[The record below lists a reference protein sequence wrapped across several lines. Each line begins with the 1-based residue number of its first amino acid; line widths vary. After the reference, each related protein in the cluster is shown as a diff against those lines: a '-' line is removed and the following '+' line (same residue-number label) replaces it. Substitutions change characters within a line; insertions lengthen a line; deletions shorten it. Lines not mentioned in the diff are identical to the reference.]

1 MKQNIEGDIR
11 GRLARAMA
19 SDQAELDKQRV
30 RERDARPINPKIP
43 MTEARAAAMVSD
55 ILRWRK
61 GKALR
66 KAMAA
71 LCSHPEPLVR
81 LAAISRMGEA

>member
-1 MKQNIEGDIR
+1 MESSNHIR
-11 GRLARAMA
+11 LNFVSMA
-19 SDQAELDKQRV
+19 SVQAQLNRQRA

-71 LCSHPEPLVR
+71 LCSHPDPLVR
-81 LAAISRMGEA
+81 LAAISRMGVAV